1 MKLSKKD
8 INNIRGAIRQ
18 SYHMSEHYKSFLT
31 TRRIE
36 VPRYRKDGS
45 RAKRDYVKFQCDY
58 CKELVS
64 GSCMDVDH
72 ISPIGSFKCLS
83 EIHTFITKV
92 YCAHDNLQILCDSC
106 HREKTNLDRDY
117 SKVHF

>member
-18 SYHMSEHYKSFLT
+18 SYHMSEYYKSFLT

-36 VPRYRKDGS
+36 IPKYKKDGS
-45 RAKRDYVKFQCDY
+45 RAKRDHVRFECDY
-58 CKELVS
+58 CKELFQGAQV
-64 GSCMDVDH
+64 DVDH

-83 EIHTFITKV
+83 EIHAFITKV
-92 YCAHDNLQILCDSC
+92 YCAYDNLQILCDKC
-106 HREKTNLDRDY
+106 HREKTNMDRDW
-117 SKVHF
+117 SRVLF